1 MNPDDA
7 HLNFNAESLFF
18 LNLCLGFIMFGVA
31 LNLKWR
37 DFTALGRQPKAVFLG
52 LLAQLFLLP
61 AFTFVL
67 VYIIQPYPS
76 LALGMILVAACPG
89 GNISNFISHLAKAN
103 VALSVSLTGIVTLL
117 CVITTPFNFSFWSS
131 LLPISDT
138 VRTQIHLDFWDMA
151 QTILWLIILP
161 ILLGASCSHYLP
173 KVAKAIQKPI
183 QVLSLV
189 IFVAFVLIAFY
200 NNFEIFTNYFQYIFA
215 LVLLHNA
222 LAVFLGLAV
231 AKLGKLPKAE
241 MKTLAIETGIQNSG
255 LGLILIFNFF
265 NGLGGMA
272 LIAAWWGVWHIVSGL
287 SLAWFWTRD
296 EQDISEA
303 SVNQ

>member
-67 VYIIQPYPS
+67 VCIIQPYPS
-76 LALGMILVAACPG
+76 LALGMILVAACPS

>member
-7 HLNFNAESLFF
+7 QLNFNAESLFF

-138 VRTQIHLDFWDMA
+138 LRTQIHLDFWDMA